1 MLFGRGAIIARARDR
16 GVHDRAAKLL
26 NTDLF
31 AGSRL
36 DQRGTAKENRA
47 CAFDDDVVVAQR
59 RHIGAA
65 SRTVSANHGNLRD
78 IGLAQLDLV
87 AEHPP
92 AQIPVGK
99 HPVLQRQ
106 ETARAVAD
114 MDDRQ
119 TVFQRDIQKT
129 HDLFHGMRIPGTALD
144 AGIIGMNGD
153 LAALHDA
160 DPRNHACAGHHPVI
174 FTTGRQG

>member
-1 MLFGRGAIIARARDR
+1 M
-16 GVHDRAAKLL
+16 HDRAAKLL

-36 DQRGTAKENRA
+36 DQRGTAKENRP

-65 SRTVSANHGNLRD
+65 SRAVTADHGNLRD

-160 DPRNHACAGHHPVI
+160 DPRNHACAGHHPII